1 MDDRQPVVEGLF
13 ARRGRIEFL
22 GSAGEARR
30 LAAEAPACVTL
41 DLAGGCA
48 VPGFTDS
55 HIHFLSYGLNLSR
68 VALTGVTSLATVLER
83 VAAAAE
89 AARAGSTPGGTWVE
103 GWGWDHSL
111 WVEGRFPDKGALD
124 GVAPGVPVAL
134 RRKDGHM
141 TWLNSAALAAAGI
154 DRQTPDPPGGR
165 IGRDAVGEPNGL
177 LFERANEL
185 LNGAIRE
192 PAEGQADAAARRA
205 MAELH
210 RMGVTAAHVP
220 EGALTLRT
228 LQRLDADGQL
238 ALRVTAMLP
247 YESLDAAL
255 AVGLRSGFGSE
266 RLRIGPVKLFMDGS
280 LGSETAAMLAPIEGS
295 ADNRGILTLAV
306 DELRRAVSRAAG
318 GGIACAIHAIGDRA
332 NRLVLD
338 AYAATAGEWQPAG
351 LRQRIEH
358 VQVLHPDDLPRLA
371 ALGVIAS
378 VQPIH
383 ATQDMDLVDRLWGQ
397 RGRYAYAF
405 HSLLASGATLAF
417 GSDAP
422 VETPDPLAGLYAAV
436 TRRRADGRPTG
447 GWYPHERLAV
457 ADALRAYTVGPAWA
471 AGLEG
476 RSGSLVPGAW
486 ADLTLLS
493 QDVLQDPAERILE
506 TRVRHTVVDGEVVYS
521 EGT

>member
-1 MDDRQPVVEGLF
+1 M
-13 ARRGRIEFL
+13 
-22 GSAGEARR
+22 
-30 LAAEAPACVTL
+30 
-41 DLAGGCA
+41 
-48 VPGFTDS
+48 
-55 HIHFLSYGLNLSR
+55 
-68 VALTGVTSLATVLER
+68 
-83 VAAAAE
+83 
-89 AARAGSTPGGTWVE
+89 
-103 GWGWDHSL
+103 
-111 WVEGRFPDKGALD
+111 
-124 GVAPGVPVAL
+124 
-134 RRKDGHM
+134 
-141 TWLNSAALAAAGI
+141 
-154 DRQTPDPPGGR
+154 
-165 IGRDAVGEPNGL
+165 
-177 LFERANEL
+177 
-185 LNGAIRE
+185 
-192 PAEGQADAAARRA
+192 
-205 MAELH
+205 
-210 RMGVTAAHVP
+210 
-220 EGALTLRT
+220 
-228 LQRLDADGQL
+228 
-238 ALRVTAMLP
+238 
-247 YESLDAAL
+247 
-255 AVGLRSGFGSE
+255 
-266 RLRIGPVKLFMDGS
+266 
-280 LGSETAAMLAPIEGS
+280 
-295 ADNRGILTLAV
+295 
-306 DELRRAVSRAAG
+306 
-318 GGIACAIHAIGDRA
+318 
-332 NRLVLD
+332 
-338 AYAATAGEWQPAG
+338 
-351 LRQRIEH
+351 
-358 VQVLHPDDLPRLA
+358 LHPDDLPRLA